1 MDLQLLELQHFL
13 DIVSGIDKRYQDV
26 WKEREDV
33 GISYNVFNV
42 LGLSTSEVGLH
53 SAILASLLMPDG
65 HGAGRHF
72 LEAFLKIP
80 SLHLHDRFLNPEKTV
95 VEKEKYIGPVTDTDG
110 GRIDLY
116 LTDGNNYLII
126 ENKIYA
132 ADQWNQLLRYHNYKK
147 SARLVYLTLDG
158 SEPSDDSL
166 GGVLS
171 QKDITCISYKDDI
184 IPWLQECVRI
194 SATLPYI
201 RETLNQYI
209 HTLKQLTNTDMATN
223 NEIINLLSEEKN
235 IDSIFMVRNNL
246 DAAINKI
253 MKDFLSALREKT
265 VAKTGF
271 SLDCFSDNMTDKYS
285 GVQFSREGWKN
296 VCVAIEF
303 DNSGLNKMAIGFL
316 KTNPN
321 IKDIR
326 QLEGVK
332 KVAENL
338 RFDKNNNNWFWC
350 YPSEH
355 SYWYNSAT
363 IKQLFNGQ
371 MEEWIINTLN
381 VIAEVTEKIGG
392 TDF

>member
-1 MDLQLLELQHFL
+1 MDLQLIELQHLL
-13 DIVSGIDKRYQDV
+13 DSVKGIDRRYQDV
-26 WKEREDV
+26 WKEREDI
-33 GISYNVFNV
+33 GISYNVFDV

-53 SAILASLLMPDG
+53 SAILASLLMPTG
-65 HGAGRHF
+65 HGAGRKF

-80 SLHLHDRFLNPEKTV
+80 SLNLPDRFLDPEKTV
-95 VEKEKYIGPVTDTDG
+95 IEKEKYIGPVTDTDG

-116 LTDGNNYLII
+116 LTDGKNFLII

-158 SEPSDDSL
+158 SKPSDNSL
-166 GGVLS
+166 GGVLT
-171 QKDITCISYKDDI
+171 QEDIICLSYKDDI
-184 IPWLQECVRI
+184 IPWLKECVRI

-209 HTLKQLTNTDMATN
+209 HTLKQLTNTDMVTN
-223 NEIINLLSEEKN
+223 NDIINLLCEEKN
-235 IDSIFMVRNNL
+235 IDSIFLVRNNF
-246 DAAINKI
+246 DAAINRI
-253 MKDFLSALREKT
+253 MKDFLSMLREKT

-271 SLDCFSDNMTDKYS
+271 SLDFFTENMTEKYS
-285 GVQFSREGWKN
+285 CIKFSRDGWKN

-303 DNSGLNKMAIGFL
+303 DNPVLSRMAVGFL

-332 KVAENL
+332 KAAENL
-338 RFDKNNNNWFWC
+338 RYNRNNENWFWC

-355 SYWYNSAT
+355 SSWYNADT
-363 IKQLFNGQ
+363 IKQLYNGQ
-371 MEEWIINTLN
+371 MEEWIIDTLK
-381 VIAEVTEKIGG
+381 VVAEVTEKVGG